1 MAAIGISIG
10 TDSCCIAAIQ
20 EKGKAPTIIVNQ
32 QGHRTTPAAV
42 SFADDEAVV
51 GETAKLL
58 SLKRP
63 REVAQNVP
71 LLLSLSP
78 DEAQRLKL
86 GGDVV
91 EKDGKIA
98 GMTLDG
104 VGEKSMPELVAAL
117 LRYMKQEAEAFLG
130 GEVEQCT
137 LAVSD
142 AIASDEASVQLL
154 TSAAQAVSM
163 RVTRV
168 MRAAPA
174 ALISEGEPAEGRH
187 LVVDFGGRSLCVS
200 AIEVKGGLMRVL
212 SSRSAPVGGYD
223 VDKAVAKFFADE
235 FTKKTKIDLADEPK
249 SMRKLIFASEQ
260 TKKTLSQRAQGR
272 VECDALAQGV
282 DFNSTLSKGRFDLL
296 LGPIVRKMRET
307 VEEVLEDVPGFA
319 DGEYNAM
326 LIGGTAH
333 IGKVKNQLE
342 GILDRD
348 VSRPAAPEE
357 VTALGAAMQAAVSAK
372 GTVGLPTPAV
382 WEQIAK
388 GTAGKALDPSG
399 VRCQVA
405 VAATALGVRTP
416 SGVQTLIPG
425 GSLLPFE
432 GSWEQALPE
441 GQSSALIEVVQGEDT
456 VICKLG
462 LREASGKVKVTA
474 RAFADG
480 AISVTASDSG
490 DKSVIAEIPAQTG
503 THG

>member
-10 TDSCCIAAIQ
+10 SDQCCIAALQ
-20 EKGKAPTIIVNQ
+20 DGKTPVIIVNQ

-42 SFADDEAVV
+42 SFTDDEAVV
-51 GETAKLL
+51 GETAMLI

-63 REVAQNVP
+63 REVARNVP

-78 DEAQRLKL
+78 EEAQRLKL

-91 EKDGKIA
+91 EKDGKIV

-104 VGEKSMPELVAAL
+104 SGEKSVSELMVAL

-130 GEVEQCT
+130 TEVDQCT

-142 AIASDEASVQLL
+142 AIASDEASVELL
-154 TSAAQAVSM
+154 TSAAQTVSM

-187 LVVDFGGRSLCVS
+187 LVVDFGGRSLGVS
-200 AIEVKGGLMRVL
+200 AIEVKGGLMQVL
-212 SSRSAPVGGYD
+212 GSRSAPVGGYD

-235 FTKKTKIDLADEPK
+235 FTKKTKVNLDDEPK
-249 SMRKLIFASEQ
+249 SMRKLIYASEQ

-272 VECDALAQGV
+272 VEVDALAQGM

-296 LGPIVRKMRET
+296 LGPVVRSMRET
-307 VEEVLEDVPGFA
+307 VEAVFEAVPGFA

-326 LIGGTAH
+326 LIGGTGH

-348 VSRPAAPEE
+348 VSRSLLPEE
-357 VTALGAAMQAAVSAK
+357 VTALGAAVQAGVSAK
-372 GTVGLPTPAV
+372 GAVGLPTPAV
-382 WEQIAK
+382 WDQIAK
-388 GTAGKALDPSG
+388 GNAGKALDPSG
-399 VRCQVA
+399 VRCQVS
-405 VAATALGVRTP
+405 VAATTLGVRTP
-416 SGVQTLIPG
+416 SGVQTLIPS

-432 GSWEQALPE
+432 GSWECALAE

-456 VICKLG
+456 VVCRLG
-462 LREASGKVKVTA
+462 LREALEKVKVTA
-474 RAFADG
+474 RASADG
-480 AISVTASDSG
+480 AISITASDTG
-490 DKSVIAEIPAQTG
+490 DKSVIAEIPAPG
-503 THG
+503 A